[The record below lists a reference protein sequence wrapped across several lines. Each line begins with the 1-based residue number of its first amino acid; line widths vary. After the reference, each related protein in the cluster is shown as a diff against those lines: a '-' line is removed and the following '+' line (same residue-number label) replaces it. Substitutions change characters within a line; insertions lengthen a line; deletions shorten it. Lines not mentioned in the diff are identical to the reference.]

1 MLLAGVTERNGTMA
15 LTLPIVQGLLVQCDC
30 LLGLSPIAF
39 DFHTCCFLFISACDT
54 AILLIFPEGQ
64 LRVQCCQPLS
74 YPVCARSS
82 QSWVLACWAPWR
94 TLLWPVAVLVP
105 TSGIAPVSCQLLLLY
120 PKGRSLPLLHF
131 LLLLP
136 ALPSSVQPIALVNVI
151 SFSRVYC
158 STLFVSSPCFCQL
171 PWFYFHLTTEI
182 KLTLM
187 RVMQLNLCSHR
198 WKFTL
203 VMKMRCVWICV
214 KPAFF
219 PSPPHHLLCVK

>member
-1 MLLAGVTERNGTMA
+1 M
-15 LTLPIVQGLLVQCDC
+15 
-30 LLGLSPIAF
+30 
-39 DFHTCCFLFISACDT
+39 
-54 AILLIFPEGQ
+54 
-64 LRVQCCQPLS
+64 
-74 YPVCARSS
+74 
-82 QSWVLACWAPWR
+82 
-94 TLLWPVAVLVP
+94 AVLVP

-171 PWFYFHLTTEI
+171 PWLPWFYLHLTTEI

-203 VMKMRCVWICV
+203 VMKMRCVVDLC
-214 KPAFF
+214 KASFF
-219 PSPPHHLLCVK
+219 SIPTSPPTVC